1 VALPKPSPLAID
13 PETGRVRL
21 GDHPAVISPAMSIG
35 ALREHFATWVSG
47 GRDIGNGYEWVSL
60 SHMRLADRPAWMS
73 LCFFEGRLTMLTLGV
88 SLPDDEEEE
97 GWPTEGTSQR
107 QVAFLRRALE
117 RQLGRSMAGGS
128 AQFEWGGAWANFD
141 HKGFMASAGL
151 HYEPK
156 AARVKGHDRSEEEST

>member
-1 VALPKPSPLAID
+1 MALPKPSPLAID
-13 PETGRVRL
+13 PETGHVRL
-21 GDHPAVISPAMSIG
+21 GDHPAAITPAMSIG

-60 SHMRLADRPAWMS
+60 SRVRLADRPAGLS

-88 SLPDDEEEE
+88 TLPDDEEEE
-97 GWPTEGTSQR
+97 GWPTEGTSLR
-107 QVAFLRRALE
+107 HVAFLRRVLE

-128 AQFEWGGAWANFD
+128 ASFDWGGAWANFD

-151 HYEPK
+151 HYAPEK
-156 AARVKGHDRSEEEST
+156 KGR